1 MNNGFKFLLLCL
13 SPLVGMTTAS
23 ATPIGPDFANVSQA
37 VLPTTVHIHVERGPL
52 IASGIQQMARDYAL
66 PTRRAGDDALRVSTG
81 SGVIMN
87 TKGLVLTNHHVVNG
101 AHAIRV
107 TLHDQRRFE
116 ATLVSHDPRTDV
128 ALLQIQGDGPFDAAT
143 FGDSNTLAVGQ
154 WVIAV
159 GHPFDF
165 PFTVTAGI
173 VSALG
178 RRGLGQNEIQ
188 DYIQT
193 DVAVNPGSSGGPL
206 FNTAG
211 EVVGINTAIFS
222 PDKENLAN
230 AGISFAIP
238 SSMATRIAA
247 ELIEHGRVRYASIGV
262 QTEDSTPSASKPHP
276 GARVTQVIARGP
288 GEKAGLRRG
297 DVIIAV
303 DGEPVPTS
311 NALSGLILS
320 RAVGSTLQLKLQ
332 RGKKSFL
339 TPIKTTNSEDIE
351 SSKDTK
357 KSATQGQKW
366 AGITM
371 VDATQKRLTKR
382 GIALPSDT
390 FGGALIV
397 GIEPDSPAAMAG
409 LRIGDVLL
417 KIQDTPIPGVDGLLA
432 TVDNHSVAMLSF
444 WRGQNFYLAV
454 LAIGVQPR

>member
-1 MNNGFKFLLLCL
+1 M
-13 SPLVGMTTAS
+13 PTAS
-23 ATPIGPDFANVSQA
+23 AQSIGPDFAELSQA

-52 IASGIQQMARDYAL
+52 IAPGIQQMARDYAL
-66 PTRRAGDDALRVSTG
+66 PTPRPDDGAVRVSTG
-81 SGVIMN
+81 SGVIMDP
-87 TKGLVLTNHHVVNG
+87 KGLVFTNHHVVNG
-101 AHAIRV
+101 ARTIRV

-116 ATLVSHDPRTDV
+116 ATLVGHDPRTDV
-128 ALLQIQGDGPFDAAT
+128 ALLQIKSNGPFEAAT
-143 FGDSNTLAVGQ
+143 FGDSDALAVGQ
-154 WVIAV
+154 WVVAV

-247 ELIEHGRVRYASIGV
+247 ELIQHGRVRYASIGV
-262 QTEDSTPSASKPHP
+262 LTEDASPSQSKPQP

-297 DVIIAV
+297 DVILNV
-303 DGEPVPTS
+303 DGEPVPSS
-311 NALSGLILS
+311 NALTGLILS
-320 RAVGSTLQLKLQ
+320 RAVGSTLQLKVR
-332 RGKKSFL
+332 RGKKSIL
-339 TPIKTTNSEDIE
+339 TPIKTAIADDIE
-351 SSKDTK
+351 ASNDTK
-357 KSATQGQKW
+357 QAQIKGHKW
-366 AGITM
+366 AGMTL
-371 VDATQKRLTKR
+371 VDATQERLTKR
-382 GIALPSDT
+382 GIALPSDA
-390 FGGALIV
+390 FGGVLI
-397 GIEPDSPAAMAG
+397 IAIDPNSAAAMAG

-417 KIQDTPIPGVDGLLA
+417 KLQDTPVPGVDGLPA
-432 TVDNHSVAMLSF
+432 TVDNQSVVMVSF

-454 LAIGVQPR
+454 LANGVHPG